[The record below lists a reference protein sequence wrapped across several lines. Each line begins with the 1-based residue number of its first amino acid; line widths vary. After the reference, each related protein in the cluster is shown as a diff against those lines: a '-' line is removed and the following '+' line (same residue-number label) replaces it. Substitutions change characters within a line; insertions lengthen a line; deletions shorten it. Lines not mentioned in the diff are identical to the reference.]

1 MSTWPF
7 FVQQEILIIFILN
20 TLLSGQIKDRLSG
33 DVLGFLTNEADDHF
47 EVILQQPKQDIFGKK
62 WQRSEANS
70 EGWFTLHCVEAKAF
84 LTNAPSD
91 YLIVAGNWYI
101 LICYQFS

>member
-1 MSTWPF
+1 MNKSGTWKYEDCLWTLPKEGSF
-7 FVQQEILIIFILN
+7 GEIKN
-20 TLLSGQIKDRLSG
+20 RHSGE
-33 DVLGFLTNEADDHF
+33 VLGFLTNQAEDYF
-47 EVILQQPKQDIFGKK
+47 EVILQQPKPDIFGKK

-101 LICYQFS
+101 LISHQFS